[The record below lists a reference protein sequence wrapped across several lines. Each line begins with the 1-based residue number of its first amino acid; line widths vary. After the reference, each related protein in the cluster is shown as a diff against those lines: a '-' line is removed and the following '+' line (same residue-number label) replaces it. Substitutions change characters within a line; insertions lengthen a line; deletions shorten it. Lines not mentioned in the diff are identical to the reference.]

1 MNKIMLSRWCMG
13 CSQYRFSSNTPTH
26 THTPNSPNTTEEG
39 FLLHAVCRWRLFNG
53 KNKGKTRA
61 RWVHV

>member
-26 THTPNSPNTTEEG
+26 TYT
-39 FLLHAVCRWRLFNG
+39 
-53 KNKGKTRA
+53 
-61 RWVHV
+61 